1 MTTDNFDLE
10 EDILKCW
17 SLTDD
22 LGETLD
28 DMENNRI
35 DMEKAIAVL
44 RAFQAVY
51 EHKFDRCFRTFKAVS
66 QQNRDLMARL
76 RDLEYS
82 SNMQQILAKSG
93 DSKQQKKVD

>member
-10 EDILKCW
+10 QDILRCW

-28 DMENNRI
+28 DMENDRI
-35 DMEKAIAVL
+35 DMEKAITVL

-66 QQNRDLMARL
+66 QQNRDLMKRL
-76 RDLEYS
+76 RNLEYS
-82 SNMQQILAKSG
+82 SNIQQILVQNLQQILAKS
-93 DSKQQKKVD
+93 